1 MLARFVEEV
10 QCNSAVLKLCSAKQV
25 VPDELLKHVAQ
36 HLHALPK
43 YLAAVSDITD
53 PCVEGVGPDQARSE
67 RARLAG
73 NAAYKQG
80 QLLEALLH
88 YNDALKWCAC
98 MPQAQ
103 QQQQQAAGVQQAVAA
118 QEAVSRL
125 HANRSLVL
133 LRLAQPGLALQ
144 EADCAVRADPTSYK

>member
-25 VPDELLKHVAQ
+25 VLDELLKHVAQ
-36 HLHALPK
+36 HLHGSPH

-67 RARLAG
+67 HARLAG

-80 QLLEALLH
+80 QLLETLLH
-88 YNDALKWCAC
+88 YN
-98 MPQAQ
+98 
-103 QQQQQAAGVQQAVAA
+103 
-118 QEAVSRL
+118 
-125 HANRSLVL
+125 
-133 LRLAQPGLALQ
+133 ALQ
-144 EADCAVRADPTSYK
+144 EADCAVRADPTSYKARCHTTLTFHAGAGGRRPEH